1 MKSLG
6 GKFSCDVALM
16 KPSAEVPQDANH
28 VRPADI
34 RHIGAMGDSFAI
46 GLHSTNYDGEMADI
60 FPGNSFFTG
69 ADESLSQHVTI
80 ANILREL
87 NPQIGGVSYGKGSA
101 KASFNVAVP
110 WTNSEDLP
118 RQAEDLV
125 NRIKMKGRMVW
136 MYEWK
141 LIAIFTGIHDLGFLS
156 CHDDR
161 TQEPT
166 PAWQYKTNIEN
177 AIGILRAALNR
188 TIVVLI
194 PILTPRVLIG
204 AEYMIDRIPKP
215 CWLGNVIRDHRDYHV
230 WDLNKML
237 KKIQYER
244 KFECS
249 GFAVVLQDFVDN
261 VLDPVLNR
269 NEEDQEIFYAH
280 DLFHLSKYGNAVFA
294 THLWN
299 SLLDPVGSAATN
311 FSDTTVTLKCP
322 SELALKRLRM
332 SVVFW
337 KGVKI
342 LPRVLL
348 VFFATIILVKRHQTR
363 PPKSHGVYLTCD
375 YEVMLPSKVIPRFVD
390 NVRPADI
397 KAIGAM
403 GDSLLWRSLDQRRQ
417 DTLLHGCGI
426 AENSNSR
433 SSGVLTHLRTAENH
447 NKNAFYDDLNT
458 LISKI
463 SSQRAVI
470 VGIDSN
476 TKMGL
481 EQQSDVLGKWFYPIQ
496 QTSDNGNRL
505 IDLCE
510 QTNLIIA
517 SLHPR
522 GIIDTISLRGKRQ
535 PRRTPEEQRR
545 RKMST
550 LKLQL
555 DWVLTKNI
563 SLSHT

>member
-46 GLHSTNYDGEMADI
+46 GLHSTNYDSEMADI

-110 WTNSEDLP
+110 WTNSEDLL

-204 AEYMIDRIPKP
+204 AEYMIDSTRDPRIASKAAIEDLIMKARKIEKEVIVLTKTRRRYPLNAAYEIGEELLIGKCGSRAAGGVSALVITSNAKSIDNFEQLTNLLERLRMRRCGSTQGLNIFVAYAAASRIPKP

-311 FSDTTVTLKCP
+311 FSDTTVTLKYFP
-322 SELALKRLRM
+322 AAEDSWRRMIEISWLA
-332 SVVFW
+332 V
-337 KGVKI
+337 
-342 LPRVLL
+342 P
-348 VFFATIILVKRHQTR
+348 Q
-363 PPKSHGVYLTCD
+363 
-375 YEVMLPSKVIPRFVD
+375 
-390 NVRPADI
+390 
-397 KAIGAM
+397 
-403 GDSLLWRSLDQRRQ
+403 
-417 DTLLHGCGI
+417 
-426 AENSNSR
+426 
-433 SSGVLTHLRTAENH
+433 
-447 NKNAFYDDLNT
+447 
-458 LISKI
+458 
-463 SSQRAVI
+463 
-470 VGIDSN
+470 
-476 TKMGL
+476 
-481 EQQSDVLGKWFYPIQ
+481 
-496 QTSDNGNRL
+496 
-505 IDLCE
+505 
-510 QTNLIIA
+510 IIA
-517 SLHPR
+517 
-522 GIIDTISLRGKRQ
+522 
-535 PRRTPEEQRR
+535 
-545 RKMST
+545 M
-550 LKLQL
+550 
-555 DWVLTKNI
+555 
-563 SLSHT
+563 

>member
-1 MKSLG
+1 MKITDSLLTYVKYQYVVPNLVALDPTEKKKMFVKRRKRVPLKCAIRILCIPFATTVLLGFIFYAVGENERPTYENSRSHVIYIQLLKEKLKPSRMKSLG

-34 RHIGAMGDSFAI
+34 RHIGAMGDSFAVSSDIVNIGGRNGWLAFLRRSSVLTKGLLSRVERSLPI

-322 SELALKRLRM
+322 SEK
-332 SVVFW
+332 
-337 KGVKI
+337 
-342 LPRVLL
+342 LPYIRTL
-348 VFFATIILVKRHQTR
+348 
-363 PPKSHGVYLTCD
+363 
-375 YEVMLPSKVIPRFVD
+375 D
-390 NVRPADI
+390 N
-397 KAIGAM
+397 
-403 GDSLLWRSLDQRRQ
+403 S
-417 DTLLHGCGI
+417 
-426 AENSNSR
+426 
-433 SSGVLTHLRTAENH
+433 
-447 NKNAFYDDLNT
+447 F
-458 LISKI
+458 
-463 SSQRAVI
+463 
-470 VGIDSN
+470 
-476 TKMGL
+476 
-481 EQQSDVLGKWFYPIQ
+481 
-496 QTSDNGNRL
+496 
-505 IDLCE
+505 
-510 QTNLIIA
+510 
-517 SLHPR
+517 
-522 GIIDTISLRGKRQ
+522 
-535 PRRTPEEQRR
+535 
-545 RKMST
+545 
-550 LKLQL
+550 
-555 DWVLTKNI
+555 
-563 SLSHT
+563 